1 MRYTMTE
8 HSMEEKAHMLDLITD
23 IYIESYN
30 SKAPVPKSFGSRAAL
45 VGYQI
50 LEMLFNNGVLTGEGI
65 QGEEKRQ
72 EKSR

>member
-30 SKAPVPKSFGSRAAL
+30 SKAPVPKSFGSRAAQ

-50 LEMLFNNGVLTGEGI
+50 LKMLFNNGFLTGDGI
-65 QGEEKRQ
+65 QGEKIRQ

>member
-1 MRYTMTE
+1 MTE

-50 LEMLFNNGVLTGEGI
+50 LKMLFNNGFLTGEGI

>member
-1 MRYTMTE
+1 MTE

-30 SKAPVPKSFGSRAAL
+30 SKAPVPKSFGSRAAQ

-50 LEMLFNNGVLTGEGI
+50 LKMLFNNGFLTGDGI
-65 QGEEKRQ
+65 QGEKIRQ